1 MCHVTRADIMM
12 GFKTDHSMITIS
24 VAMHSNQRG
33 PGCWKMNTSLLSE
46 VNYANQIRTVIK
58 EVNDEYVNDESVN
71 PTLLWEMIK
80 LKIREQS
87 IKYAAE
93 KKQKSQG
100 KKKL

>member
-1 MCHVTRADIMM
+1 
-12 GFKTDHSMITIS
+12 
-24 VAMHSNQRG
+24 
-33 PGCWKMNTSLLSE
+33 MNTSLLSE

-58 EVNDEYVNDESVN
+58 EVNDEYVKDESVN

-93 KKQKSQG
+93 KKAKITRKEEALEKDINVLQKLLDSNEL
-100 KKKL
+100 KYRKELEKLSFMC